1 MESETTISLHPTEQI
16 GCSESENAWS
26 HYQPDT
32 FLLQQ
37 YFDDRRGKSG
47 LGPEKRLMLAI
58 LEDALRCFQD
68 NCAARK
74 GKRKQLFDNVQSWF
88 AETRSDWVFGFENI
102 CNVLGFSP
110 EYLRTGLARWRE
122 KELSKYRSLPL
133 MEKHR
138 RSARAQ
144 LPVPRPEC
152 RPIFL
157 RNDFAGMQRR

>member
-1 MESETTISLHPTEQI
+1 MESETTISLHPTEQT

-32 FLLQQ
+32 VLLQQ

-122 KELSKYRSLPL
+122 KELSKHRSVPL
-133 MEKHR
+133 WKNIDEAPE
-138 RSARAQ
+138 RSFRCHG
-144 LPVPRPEC
+144 PS
-152 RPIFL
+152 
-157 RNDFAGMQRR
+157 AGPFF